1 MYTSRRNLRV
11 ILVVVIMVVCLI
23 VNAKGLGALSI
34 AGTLV
39 YSTIGRAFFRWL
51 YWLNPCRPV

>member
-1 MYTSRRNLRV
+1 MYTSRRNLRA

-34 AGTLV
+34 AGT
-39 YSTIGRAFFRWL
+39 
-51 YWLNPCRPV
+51 